1 MNFKDILNADLQTV
15 AQWVRRGVDWW
26 IDELGQAMPATWRT
40 RFSARRDVIAELGPA
55 GIVFRGK
62 AGAPIDGT
70 ALSRRE
76 RDHVQLV
83 VPMTQVLTRVVDFP
97 LLPMTDV
104 RRMVALDIDR
114 LTPFHPDAVV
124 FDAELLRRDAERGR
138 QQILLG
144 VMPKQAAGEALA
156 RAQEFDLMPVSLGAY
171 SGVGANSHFD
181 FLPALEGGGGQLGAR
196 ARLPYWWAA
205 VLALL
210 ILNFWLIAYRDS
222 AELDSLKQIVNSQ
235 AAPVEVA
242 LRLRDKVDAEAQRR
256 ASLLERRQASSP
268 LRVLEAVTKALPA
281 NAWTQTFE
289 WNGQTVHL
297 AGYSNGPADMLKA
310 LESSPNLHNAR
321 TMSRDALPAKT
332 SGTQPFDVSVDTG
345 KGAAK

>member
-1 MNFKDILNADLQTV
+1 MNVKDILNADLETL
-15 AQWVRRGVDWW
+15 ARWMRRGFDWW
-26 IDELGQAMPATWRT
+26 IDELWQAIPAQWRV
-40 RFSARRDVIAELGPA
+40 RFSARRDVIAELA
-55 GIVFRGK
+55 GSDVVFRGK
-62 AGAPIDGT
+62 TGAPIDGA

-83 VPMTQVLTRVVDFP
+83 VPMTQILTRVVDFP

-114 LTPFHPDAVV
+114 LTPFHADAVV
-124 FDAELLRRDAERGR
+124 FDTELLRRDADRGR

-144 VMPKQAAGEALA
+144 VMPKVAAGRAIA
-156 RAQEFDLMPVSLGAY
+156 RAQELDLMPVSLGAF
-171 SGVGANSHFD
+171 SGTGSNAHFD
-181 FLPALEGGGGQLGAR
+181 FLPAFDGGGGLGAR

-205 VLALL
+205 VVVLL

-222 AELDSLKQIVNSQ
+222 AELDSLKQIVDSQ

-242 LRLRDKVDAEAQRR
+242 LRLRDKVDAEAERR
-256 ASLLERRQASSP
+256 AALLERRQATSS
-268 LRVLEAVTKALPA
+268 LHVLDAVTKAVPA

-297 AGYSNGPADMLKA
+297 AGYSSGPADMLKA
-310 LESSPNLHNAR
+310 LESSPYLHNAR
-321 TMSRDALPAKT
+321 SMSHDALPAKT

-345 KGAAK
+345 KGAKK

>member
-15 AQWVRRGVDWW
+15 AQWTRRGVDWW
-26 IDELGQAMPATWRT
+26 IDELWQAVPATWRT
-40 RFSARRDVIAELGPA
+40 RFSTRRDVIAEIGRSDVVL
-55 GIVFRGK
+55 RGK
-62 AGAPIDGT
+62 AGAPIDAD

-83 VPMTQVLTRVVDFP
+83 VPMTQVLTRVVDYP

-114 LTPFHPDAVV
+114 LTPFHPDAVL
-124 FDAELLRRDAERGR
+124 FDTELLRRDAERGR

-144 VMPKQAAGEALA
+144 VMPKAAAGEAVA
-156 RAQEFDLMPVSLGAY
+156 RAQGLGLMPVSLGAFA
-171 SGVGANSHFD
+171 GVGANTHFD

-196 ARLPYWWAA
+196 ARLPYWWAG
-205 VLALL
+205 VVALL
-210 ILNFWLIAYRDS
+210 ILNFWLIAFRDS
-222 AELDSLKQIVNSQ
+222 AELDSLKQIVDSQ

-242 LRLRDKVDAEAQRR
+242 LRLRDKVDAEAERR
-256 ASLLERRQASSP
+256 ASLLGRRRASSP
-268 LRVLEAVTKALPA
+268 LRVLDAVTKALPA
-281 NAWTQTFE
+281 NAWAQTFE

-310 LESSPNLHNAR
+310 LESAPYLHNAR
-321 TMSRDALPAKT
+321 TMSRDALPAKA
-332 SGTQPFDVSVDTG
+332 SGMQPFDVSVDTG